1 MCLLAKQQ
9 GPAAGPRRRHE
20 FSESTDMSSSKL
32 RVAIVGCGKIADAH
46 VGEVRATGKAEV
58 VAVCD
63 RELLMAKQLSDRFG
77 IQGVFN
83 DMATMLRETRPD
95 VVHIATPP
103 DSHLPLAR
111 LAFAQG
117 CHVFLEK
124 PFALNAQDTQKVY
137 DEAAQAG
144 RQVAVNYLYNHESP
158 YVELMQ
164 RIGSGSLGELVH
176 IDASYGYDLAG
187 DYGLAV
193 LSDPTHW
200 VHRLPGKLFHN
211 VLDHVLCKVAPLF
224 GPEEIQATCVAF
236 RRRAAVGNPVVDALP
251 DELRFVLRCGIL
263 TMNGYISAHARPV
276 THTMRVL
283 GTRDSV
289 ALDFVGRTCVPVARQ
304 RYPSS
309 IGRLIPALDQ
319 AREFGSAFRRN
330 VGAFRRYEYSFF
342 QGMRSL
348 LNTYYGFLQGSNPA
362 PQQPEVIVRT
372 AYAIDQIIEGVNRST
387 AEADRSPQS

>member
-1 MCLLAKQQ
+1 MS
-9 GPAAGPRRRHE
+9 AG
-20 FSESTDMSSSKL
+20 KL
-32 RVAIVGCGKIADAH
+32 RVAIIGCGKIADAH

-63 RELLMAKQLSDRFG
+63 RELLMAKQLAGRFSIEG
-77 IQGVFN
+77 TY
-83 DMATMLRETRPD
+83 DDASTMLREVHPD

-103 DSHLPLAR
+103 DSHLALAR
-111 LAFAQG
+111 MAFAAG

-124 PFALNAQDTQKVY
+124 PFALNASDTQKIY
-137 DEAAQAG
+137 GEATLAG
-144 RQVAVNYLYNHESP
+144 RQVAVNYLYNYESP
-158 YVELMQ
+158 YLELTE
-164 RIGSGSLGELVH
+164 RLNKGALGELVH

-193 LSDPTHW
+193 LSDPAHW

-224 GPEEIQATCVAF
+224 GTDEIKASCVAF
-236 RRRAAVGNPVVDALP
+236 RRRAAVGNPVVDSLP
-251 DELRFVLRCGIL
+251 DELRFVLRCGSL

-289 ALDFVGRTCVPVARQ
+289 ALDFVARTCVPVARQ

-319 AREFGSAFRRN
+319 AREFASAFRRN
-330 VGAFRRYEYSFF
+330 VRAFRSYEYSFF
-342 QGMRSL
+342 QGMRRL
-348 LNTYYGFLQGSNPA
+348 LSEYYGSIQGANPA
-362 PQQPEVIVRT
+362 PQRPETIVRT
-372 AYAIDQIIEGVNRST
+372 AQAIDRIIEGVDRSM
-387 AEADRSPQS
+387 AEAERGGQP

>member
-1 MCLLAKQQ
+1 MK
-9 GPAAGPRRRHE
+9 AGAV
-20 FSESTDMSSSKL
+20 TGTLL
-32 RVAIVGCGKIADAH
+32 RVGIIGCGKIADAH
-46 VGEVRATGKAEV
+46 VGEIRASGKAEV

-63 RELLMAKQLSDRFG
+63 RERLMAKQLADRFAVA
-77 IQGVFN
+77 GVY
-83 DMATMLRETRPD
+83 DDAAAMLREARLD
-95 VVHIATPP
+95 VLHIATPP

-111 LAFAQG
+111 MGFGAG

-124 PFALNAQDTQKVY
+124 PFALNAQDTRTVY
-137 DEAAQAG
+137 GEAARAG

-158 YVELMQ
+158 YLELQ
-164 RIGSGSLGELVH
+164 QLLERDALGALVH

-187 DYGLAV
+187 DYGLVV

-224 GPEEIQATCVAF
+224 ASDDIEASCVAF
-236 RRRAAVGNPVVDALP
+236 RRRAATGSAIVDALP
-251 DELRFVLRCGIL
+251 DELRFVLRCGNL

-309 IGRLIPALDQ
+309 LGRLIPALDQ
-319 AREFGSAFRRN
+319 ARGFASAFRRN
-330 VGAFRRYEYSFF
+330 VRAFRRYEYSFF
-342 QGMRSL
+342 QGMRRL
-348 LNTYYGFLQGSNPA
+348 LNEYYGSIQGMNEA
-362 PQQPEVIVRT
+362 PQQAAVVIRT
-372 AYAIDQIIEGVNRST
+372 AVAIDRVIDGVNRSLSA
-387 AEADRSPQS
+387 AEGSARP

>member
-1 MCLLAKQQ
+1 
-9 GPAAGPRRRHE
+9 
-20 FSESTDMSSSKL
+20 MSSSKL
-32 RVAIVGCGKIADAH
+32 RVGIIGCGKIADAH
-46 VGEVRATGKAEV
+46 VGEVRATTKAEV

-63 RELLMAKQLSDRFG
+63 RERLMAKQLADRFA
-77 IQGVFN
+77 IPGVY
-83 DMATMLRETRPD
+83 DDAAAMLRDERLD

-103 DSHLPLAR
+103 DSHPALASM
-111 LAFAQG
+111 AFAAG

-124 PFALNAQDTQKVY
+124 PFALNALDTQKVY
-137 DEAAQAG
+137 DQAALAG

-158 YVELMQ
+158 YLELKQ
-164 RIGSGSLGELVH
+164 RLASGSIGELVH

-193 LSDPTHW
+193 LSDPAHW

-224 GPEEIQATCVAF
+224 GPDEIDASCVAF

-251 DELRFVLRCGIL
+251 DELRFVLRCGNL

-289 ALDFVGRTCVPVARQ
+289 ALDFVARTCVPVARQ

-309 IGRLIPALDQ
+309 IGRLIPSLDQ

-330 VGAFRRYEYSFF
+330 VRAFRKYEYSFF
-342 QGMRSL
+342 QGMRRL
-348 LNTYYGFLQGSNPA
+348 LGDFYGSIQGVNPA
-362 PQQPEVIVRT
+362 PQQAAAIVRT
-372 AYAIDQIIEGVNRST
+372 AYAIDRIIDGVNRSMAAAQ
-387 AEADRSPQS
+387 AEGRP